1 MPDQHEHIKDVSSET
16 LDTFELI
23 SRQAKERVRQEYGS
37 AAESLAAV
45 NTFTDQSPTNLANI
59 AERNKQSL
67 LSLLREP
74 AISRVLALDERGN
87 ESIFYISRSAVVP
100 LDGARKLASYHS
112 PIGRLAS
119 ISVGDETT
127 LNIGGREQVYEVLE
141 RAKYKPT
148 KNDQVWDSRNTVFE
162 GDDYGPLTVESLVA
176 LLGFRE
182 EEDPEAA
189 LAALLSGSEEG
200 RIQEGLRHEVREAMS
215 LRDQP
220 ILDRFQDEIFRL
232 PIDSQLLILG
242 PPGTGKTTTLIR
254 RLGQKLDLV
263 HLDEDERSVI
273 ERMSEGE
280 QIPHDRSWMMFT
292 PTDLLKHFVKEAFGK
307 EQIPVTDTLIRTWE
321 THRNELARNVLG
333 ILSSASSK
341 GKFVLKSEMNILS
354 GDLEEDPI
362 IWFEEFKQ
370 FHWERVRSQLEQGV
384 SLLEKLQDD
393 ESKVLVD
400 LLKETVG
407 SDKAS
412 SVSRLYRGLRDL
424 EDDIGP
430 FVSAQKEF
438 SDGEIKKCL
447 VKTFNANRTFLDELA
462 AFVDTLQE
470 DEETDADEEFDDEE
484 GGDTQ
489 SGTSAQRA
497 QQIYNRTL
505 RTLARSKF
513 LGRKISPV
521 SRAARI
527 SEWLGDSQPTDEV
540 LLTIGKSIATQN
552 GFRRFV
558 NATRR
563 YVADVPTSYKEFRKK
578 SHKGERWYSTM
589 PEKPR
594 HIGATELDA
603 VVLLMFRNAREL
615 IGEAFIARQLDAPRN
630 TLLKSIS
637 GCFRNQ
643 ILVDEAT
650 DFSPIQLACME
661 SLTHPRTRSFFACGD
676 FNQRITRWGA
686 RGEEQFKWINKNL
699 DTKKI
704 QYVYRQSRKLNQF
717 SGELLRATGGSLE
730 THGKLPE
737 NKQHEG
743 FQPVLMET
751 CSGTDAVA
759 EWLSQRIQEV
769 ERSVGTGH
777 MPTVAVLVNSE
788 QEVAPLAEA
797 LNLLLEDVSLKAVA
811 CHDGQSLGEG
821 TDVRVFDVQH
831 IKGLE
836 FEAVFFVNVDTLADM
851 LPDLFGKYLYVG
863 ATRAATYFGVSCQ
876 DTVPTE
882 LESLRELF
890 GDRWE

>member
-1 MPDQHEHIKDVSSET
+1 MSDQHEHIKKISGESLE
-16 LDTFELI
+16 TFELI
-23 SRQAKERVRQEYGS
+23 AKKAGEGARQEAS
-37 AAESLAAV
+37 AGAEAFASM
-45 NTFTDQSPTNLANI
+45 NTFTTTAPANLSNI
-59 AERNKQSL
+59 ATRNRQGMAN
-67 LSLLREP
+67 LLREP
-74 AISRVLALDERGN
+74 AISRVLASDEAGN
-87 ESIFYISRSAVVP
+87 ESIFYISRGAVVP
-100 LDGARKLASYHS
+100 LEGKRKLASYHS

-127 LNIGGREQVYEVLE
+127 LDINGKTQVFEVLE
-141 RAKYKPT
+141 KARYKPIHI
-148 KNDQVWDSRNTVFE
+148 DQVWDSKNTVFE
-162 GDDYGPLTVESLVA
+162 GDKYGPLTVESLVA

-189 LAALLSGSEEG
+189 LAALLAGSEDG

-263 HLDEDERSVI
+263 HLEMDERAVI
-273 ERMSEGE
+273 ERVSEGE

-307 EQIPVTDTLIRTWE
+307 EQIPVTDRLIRTWE
-321 THRNELARNVLG
+321 THRNELSRNVLG
-333 ILSSASSK
+333 VLSSGSTK
-341 GKFVLKSEMNILS
+341 GKFVLKSDMNILL
-354 GDLEEDPI
+354 GDIEEDPI
-362 IWFEEFKQ
+362 VWFEEFKQ
-370 FHWERVRSQLEQGV
+370 FHWKRVRSQLEKGL

-393 ESKVLVD
+393 NNKALVD
-400 LLKETVG
+400 LLKETVE
-407 SDKAS
+407 SDKAG

-430 FVSAQKEF
+430 FVSAQKEY
-438 SDGEIKKCL
+438 SDGEIRKCL
-447 VKTFNANRTFLDELA
+447 VQTFNADRKFLDELGT
-462 AFVDTLQE
+462 FVDTLRE
-470 DEETDADEEFDDEE
+470 DEEADADEEFDDEVIA
-484 GGDTQ
+484 DTQ

-497 QQIYNRTL
+497 QQIYSRTI

-513 LGRKISPV
+513 LGRKISLG
-521 SRAARI
+521 SNAARVG
-527 SEWLGDSQPTDEV
+527 EWLGDNLPSDDV
-540 LLTIGKSIATQN
+540 LLSIGKSISTQN
-552 GFRRFV
+552 GFRRFN

-563 YVADVPTSYKEFRKK
+563 YVAEVPNSYKEFRKYC
-578 SHKGERWYSTM
+578 HQEERWYSAM

-603 VVLLMFRNAREL
+603 VVLLMLRNAREL
-615 IGEAFIARQLDAPRN
+615 IGETFIARQFDAPRN
-630 TLLKSIS
+630 SLLKSIS

-676 FNQRITRWGA
+676 FNQRVTRWGA

-699 DTKKI
+699 DTRRI
-704 QYVYRQSRKLNQF
+704 QYVYRQSRKLNRF

-737 NKQHEG
+737 NKHHEG

-751 CSGTDAVA
+751 CSGRDAIA

-769 ERSVGTGH
+769 ESSVGAGR

-821 TDVRVFDVQH
+821 TDVRVFDVRH

-836 FEAVFFVNVDTLADM
+836 FEAVFFVNVDTLAEM

-863 ATRAATYFGVSCQ
+863 ATRAATYFGISCR
-876 DTVPTE
+876 DTLPTE

-890 GDRWE
+890 GNRWE